1 MFAAGCAWT
10 NSSDRNAKE
19 RFAAVDGGGLLA
31 RLSAVP
37 ILTWNY
43 KTQDASIRHI
53 GPVAQDYRAA
63 FGLGED
69 DKHIATVDADGVALA
84 AIQALYKLVL
94 QKDEQI
100 QKLAQQLEE
109 LRGQVARLQPLSR

>member
-1 MFAAGCAWT
+1 M
-10 NSSDRNAKE
+10 
-19 RFAAVDGGGLLA
+19 
-31 RLSAVP
+31 
-37 ILTWNY
+37 
-43 KTQDASIRHI
+43 
-53 GPVAQDYRAA
+53 GPVAQDFRAA

-100 QKLAQQLEE
+100 QKLAQQLEA
-109 LRGQVARLQPLSR
+109 LRRQVARLQPLSR

>member
-1 MFAAGCAWT
+1 VGH
-10 NSSDRNAKE
+10 
-19 RFAAVDGGGLLA
+19 V
-31 RLSAVP
+31 
-37 ILTWNY
+37 Y
-43 KTQDASIRHI
+43 Q
-53 GPVAQDYRAA
+53 A

-100 QKLAQQLEE
+100 QKLAQQLEA
-109 LRGQVARLQPLSR
+109 LRGQIARLQPPAGSSTH